1 MVEGHTVG
9 AAPLA
14 ANCGA
19 MGGEEEEEAEIG
31 EDMVFGDGEVSDRLG
46 GRRGGLK
53 NSGGRT
59 PGRLGSFVEFGE
71 CENGE

>member
-1 MVEGHTVG
+1 MVEGHTIG

-19 MGGEEEEEAEIG
+19 TGEEEEEEAEIG
-31 EDMVFGDGEVSDRLG
+31 EDMVFGDDRVSYRLG
-46 GRRGGLK
+46 GHRGGLK

-59 PGRLGSFVEFGE
+59 PGGLGSFVEFGE
-71 CENGE
+71 CGNGE